1 MFHTVVLAQ
10 NATTNLINLWF
21 TGSYIFAEFRTAASP
36 GLKGGALAGI
46 LVGTIVAAI
55 AVSVFSTV
63 FIMKRRRKQRTISR
77 RSCKAFPPFYPY
89 KNVNSFPCAA

>member
-10 NATTNLINLWF
+10 NATTNLIYLWF
-21 TGSYIFAEFRTAASP
+21 TGYYLFAELPTTVSS

-55 AVSVFSTV
+55 AVSVFSTI

-77 RSCKAFPPFYPY
+77 RSCKSFSLFVLTKMY
-89 KNVNSFPCAA
+89 SFPRAA